1 MRDHNIGA
9 YRCRTFF
16 HPEVGRRLRGERFP
30 KLVRV
35 FRKQRGKRSLVR
47 ATCGGQL
54 REQVDCVEEL
64 AGAGVTLEGWP
75 PLDGGGR
82 LREREQA
89 QLDVLSFAVVYTPP
103 EGCPLDVIIIVM
115 QRLCNKTR
123 D

>member
-1 MRDHNIGA
+1 LYTDYKEDSLLTGKLKSLIVRDMIISTGMRDHNIGA

-64 AGAGVTLEGWP
+64 AGAGVPLEGWP

-82 LREREQA
+82 LRERE
-89 QLDVLSFAVVYTPP
+89 
-103 EGCPLDVIIIVM
+103 
-115 QRLCNKTR
+115 
-123 D
+123 